1 MKKDNSLSNKK
12 SDKQPVFTKETLG
25 VVLTLFSTLCLVCV
39 ITNDKVFSLP
49 GKVVCAFFFG
59 ILGWFSYLVLAF
71 TAVYGVMLVLDKKIN
86 ASVKNKVLTVL
97 SLVCVALFCHMLTL
111 GDISL
116 YSSFGDYLAKSYQMG
131 AEGVKTSSG
140 AGFFG
145 ALLSYPIA
153 KLLTVAGGCVLTALI
168 TALLVYNLL
177 LPIFKGVKTS
187 SNAETSKLR
196 STYVSP
202 SEDYPVEGEKEYPV
216 EGVNFESSEPK
227 QTIFINNADDFA
239 FKSKKELNRQTGE
252 AIKIEMNENGL
263 GVATYGTTYSQE
275 YSQEMQRKIDYV
287 KTPAKIDL
295 EATLNSQLN
304 GVKKDEPSISVSDY
318 VKKEEPVIATEIPH
332 YEHGADDKLSVSG
345 NDDAVISAQN
355 FSSKYLGA
363 EEIESQINTQEPDE
377 IYIPFTEENTV
388 DEQSERTLENY
399 PSIERTVEQILEEQV
414 NDQVVFNE
422 EPEVIDD
429 VKPIEN
435 QGYTEVPDTIVRN
448 RRVRDI
454 FGTDNKEEKSEVFSF
469 DGNEIEK
476 IVEEPI
482 PVQTEGPKEEK
493 QAPPINRT
501 YYRPPLDLLETM
513 SPPSFTERENH
524 EERMQI
530 IKQTLEDFHINAEPQ
545 SYIQGPSITRYE
557 IMMPAGITVKK
568 VLQYDDDLRMRL
580 SSKDGVRIE
589 APIPGKNLVG
599 IEVANKVKVS
609 VGLREVLEGAR
620 DKKGSLIFAIGK
632 DLVGNAITDDL
643 AKGPHYLIAGST
655 GSGKSVCLNLMI
667 ISMIMRYSP
676 EDMRLILIDPKGVEF
691 RPYEHI
697 PHLMI
702 DEIITEPRKALAV
715 LQWCYDEM
723 ERRYKVFQ
731 SQEGVVDIDAYNE
744 VVASDSVAKMPRI
757 VVVVDELSNLMETCK
772 KEMDA
777 RILALAQKARA
788 AGIHLVLATQRPSVD
803 VITGTIKANLPSRI
817 ALKLMSFADSNTIIS
832 EGGAEKLLGNG
843 DMLYRN
849 SGMNECERYQGAYIS
864 RREVN
869 NIVKYIKENNQA
881 YFDDELADYLQK
893 AVRPKQEESSDDLG
907 GVEVG
912 NDENSDL
919 FKKSLWLAVKTGTIS
934 IAQLQRRFQIGYPK
948 AGGLID
954 KMERMGFISG
964 NEGSKARRVLLTMEE
979 FEEKFG
985 TITDIF

>member
-1 MKKDNSLSNKK
+1 MGNNNSKSNKN
-12 SDKQPVFTKETLG
+12 SNKQPIFTKETLG
-25 VVLTLFSTLCLVCV
+25 VVLTLFSTLCLVCL
-39 ITNDKVFSLP
+39 ITGDKVFSLP
-49 GKVVCAFFFG
+49 GRVVNAFLFG
-59 ILGWFSYLVLAF
+59 IFGWFSYPIVVFSAI
-71 TAVYGVMLVLDKKIN
+71 YGVMLVFDKKIN
-86 ASVKNKVLTVL
+86 ASLKNKLL
-97 SLVCVALFCHMLTL
+97 FSGLFVCVALFCHILTL
-111 GDISL
+111 GNVSAEVK
-116 YSSFGDYLAKSYQMG
+116 YGDYISTSYLMG
-131 AEGVKTSSG
+131 KDGFASSSG

-145 ALLSYPIA
+145 ALLAYPIV
-153 KLLTVAGGCVLTALI
+153 KILTVAGGCVLTALLS
-168 TALLVYNLL
+168 ALILYTLIAPVIKNQNSSTKQRKSF
-177 LPIFKGVKTS
+177 FKGAFSKA
-187 SNAETSKLR
+187 NAEPE
-196 STYVSP
+196 V
-202 SEDYPVEGEKEYPV
+202 VGEKEYPI
-216 EGVNFESSEPK
+216 EGVSFEEPK
-227 QTIFINNADDFA
+227 QSIFINNADDFA
-239 FKSKKELNRQTGE
+239 FKTKKELNKQTNEG
-252 AIKIEMNENGL
+252 IKIEVGEDGL
-263 GVATYGTTYSQE
+263 GVATYGATYSQD
-275 YSQEMQRKIDYV
+275 YSAEMQRKIDYV

-295 EATLNSQLN
+295 ESTLNSHIELS
-304 GVKKDEPSISVSDY
+304 KKEEPSISVSNY
-318 VKKEEPVIATEIPH
+318 VAKEEPTYNVEIPH
-332 YEHGADDKLSVSG
+332 YEHEVEEKTSVATATE
-345 NDDAVISAQN
+345 DAVLSAQVYTE
-355 FSSKYLGA
+355 KYLSPELDA
-363 EEIESQINTQEPDE
+363 SDVTTSEPDE
-377 IYIPFTEENTV
+377 VYIPLTEESVKAQEIEIDNGIK
-388 DEQSERTLENY
+388 EEY
-399 PSIERTVEQILEEQV
+399 PIIQEEVIEEQEETIS
-414 NDQVVFNE
+414 NE
-422 EPEVIDD
+422 QANYIEPETEINDD
-429 VKPIEN
+429 YVEV
-435 QGYTEVPDTIVRN
+435 TETIVRS
-448 RRVRDI
+448 RRARDI
-454 FGTDNKEEKSEVFSF
+454 FGASEKSEDKNESSSF
-469 DGNEIEK
+469 VSNETFQANRQVVE
-476 IVEEPI
+476 VEEEPI
-482 PVQTEGPKEEK
+482 AQEK
-493 QAPPINRT
+493 QAPPINRV
-501 YYRPPLDLLETM
+501 YNKPPLDLLETM
-513 SPPSFTERENH
+513 TPPAFTEQENH
-524 EERMQI
+524 EERKQI

-545 SYIQGPSITRYE
+545 GYIQGPSITRYE

-580 SSKDGVRIE
+580 ASREGVRIE

-609 VGLREVLEGAR
+609 VGLKEVLEGAK

-632 DLVGNAITDDL
+632 DLVGNSITDDL

-655 GSGKSVCLNLMI
+655 GSGKSVCLNLML

-676 EDMRLILIDPKGVEF
+676 EDLRLILVDPKGVEF

-731 SQEGVVDIDAYNE
+731 SCEGVVDIDAYNE
-744 VVASDSVAKMPRI
+744 MIASDTVAKMPRI

-881 YFDDELADYLQK
+881 YFDDELTEYLQK
-893 AVRPKQEESSDDLG
+893 AVRPKQEEN
-907 GVEVG
+907 VEEALVG
-912 NDENSDL
+912 ETSGEENSDL
-919 FKKSLWLAVKTGTIS
+919 FKKALWLAVSSGAIS

-954 KMERMGFISG
+954 KMERMGYISG